1 MTGTLQHLD
10 PTTLLIG
17 NNVRDDAALDKPF
30 LASVREH
37 DVLQP
42 ITAVPTAR
50 GHRSPR
56 RAAPHFPGKLPCCL
70 GRCWPRAEVGAATT
84 SPGWVSRGAS

>member
-17 NNVRDDAALDKPF
+17 DNVRDDAALDKPF

-56 RAAPHFPGKLPCCL
+56 RAAPHPGRP
-70 GRCWPRAEVGAATT
+70 
-84 SPGWVSRGAS
+84 

>member
-42 ITAVPTAR
+42 ITAVPTAAGIEVR
-50 GHRSPR
+50 DGQR
-56 RAAPHFPGKLPCCL
+56 RIFPGKLPCCL

-84 SPGWVSRGAS
+84 SRVWVSRGAP